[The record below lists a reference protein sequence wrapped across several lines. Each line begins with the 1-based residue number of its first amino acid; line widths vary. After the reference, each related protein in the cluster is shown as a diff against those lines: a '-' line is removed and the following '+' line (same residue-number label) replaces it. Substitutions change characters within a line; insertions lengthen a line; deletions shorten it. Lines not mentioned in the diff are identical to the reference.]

1 MREIRCL
8 SKPSCFQASQLARET
23 SSREARG
30 KDSAKFATGMLAGAN
45 SVHACKEEDLKE
57 SEDEDSKP
65 KEKKKPLAERMQDQ
79 RGPCRLVA
87 SVVS

>member
-1 MREIRCL
+1 L
-8 SKPSCFQASQLARET
+8 QASQLARET

-30 KDSAKFATGMLAGAN
+30 KDSAKFATAMLAGAN

-57 SEDEDSKP
+57 SEDEESKQP

-79 RGPCRLVA
+79 CGPRRLVA
-87 SVVS
+87 LVVS